1 MQYDLRLMIRYEF
14 DRPTGAGRQQ
24 LRIQPAQMPPQQSL
38 LSCEITLTPEPAER
52 RDFTDFFGTRVLE
65 VVMPPG
71 LKRIEIAMKARVVRL
86 SLVQELDISPPLAR
100 LRAELEE
107 VTEIG
112 AASPHHFLWPSPR
125 IPADAAIAAFA
136 RKAVEGAETTR
147 AAIGALGNALH
158 DFMTFDAK
166 ATEVDTPP
174 AVAFALKRGV
184 CQDFAQ
190 IMIAGLRSLGI
201 PAAYVGGFLRTLPPP
216 GKSRLEGADA
226 MHAWVRAWAGAEA
239 GWIDHDPTNA
249 CFVDTDHIAVGH
261 GRDYSDVAPVT
272 GALRMD
278 GGQKGSHSVDLVEF
292 PPVVASPA
300 PPPRP
305 APRAGG

>member
-1 MQYDLRLMIRYEF
+1 MQYDLRLVIRYVF

-24 LRIQPAQMPPQQSL
+24 LRIQPAQTPPQQSL
-38 LSCEITLTPEPAER
+38 LSCDITITPEPSER
-52 RDFTDFFGTRVLE
+52 REFTDFFGTKVLE
-65 VVMPPG
+65 VVMAPG
-71 LKRIEIAMKARVVRL
+71 LKKIEIALKARVVRL
-86 SLVQELDISPPLAR
+86 SLGPELDISPPLPR

-107 VTEIG
+107 VTDIG
-112 AASPHHFLWPSPR
+112 ATSPHHFLSASPR
-125 IPADAAIAAFA
+125 IPIDPAIAAFA
-136 RKAVEGAETTR
+136 RQAVEGAETTR
-147 AAIGALGNALH
+147 AAIGALGDAIH

-216 GKSRLEGADA
+216 GKPRLEGADA

-249 CFVDTDHIAVGH
+249 VFADTDHISVGH
-261 GRDYSDVAPVT
+261 GRDYGDVAPVT

-278 GGQKGSHSVDLVEF
+278 GGQAGSHAVDLVEY
-292 PPVVASPA
+292 PPVATHKPA
-300 PPPRP
+300 
-305 APRAGG
+305 AVSGRA

>member
-1 MQYDLRLMIRYEF
+1 MQYDLRLVIRYVF

-24 LRIQPAQMPPQQSL
+24 LRIQPAQTPPQQSL
-38 LSCEITLTPEPAER
+38 LSCDIIITPEPSER
-52 RDFTDFFGTRVLE
+52 REFTDFFGIKVLE
-65 VVMPPG
+65 VVMAPG
-71 LKRIEIAMKARVVRL
+71 LKKVEIAMKARVVRL
-86 SLVQELDISPPLAR
+86 SLGQELDISPPLAR

-107 VTEIG
+107 VTDIG
-112 AASPHHFLWPSPR
+112 ATSPHHFLSPSPR
-125 IPADAAIAAFA
+125 IPSDADIEAFA
-136 RKAVEGAETTR
+136 RNAVHGAESAR
-147 AAIGALGNALH
+147 LAIGALGQALH
-158 DFMTFDAK
+158 DYMTFDSK

-174 AVAFALKRGV
+174 SVAFALKRGV

-216 GKSRLEGADA
+216 GKPRLEGADA

-249 CFVDTDHIAVGH
+249 CFADTDHIAIGH

-278 GGQKGSHSVDLVEF
+278 GGQKGSHAVDLVEY
-292 PPVVASPA
+292 PPIV
-300 PPPRP
+300 
-305 APRAGG
+305 APRGVLAKA